1 MAGQGG
7 MGTYNV
13 DIVMCI
19 DGTGSMSPIIEE
31 VKENALSFYK
41 KFIEAMDAEDKT
53 VDAVRVKVIVFRDYG
68 ADSNPM
74 EESKFFELPAEDAE
88 FNAFVHGIEAS
99 GGGDLPENALE
110 AIALALKSDWT
121 VGGGKQRH
129 VILVFSDA
137 PALELSAR
145 ATCPGYPAGMPKD
158 LAELGAWWEGTSQE
172 LGSTYKVKAGRL
184 VCFVPNAYPWTD
196 IQTWNRY
203 WPAFSQAGKGLED
216 VDMQLAIDLLV
227 GSIG

>member
-1 MAGQGG
+1 MAGQG

-41 KFIEAMDAEDKT
+41 KFIDAMEEEDKT

-68 ADSNPM
+68 ADAKPM
-74 EESKFFELPAEDAE
+74 EESKFFVLPDEDAE
-88 FNAFVHGIEAS
+88 FNAFVKGIEAI
-99 GGGDLPENALE
+99 GGGDIPENALE

-121 VGGGKQRH
+121 VGGTKQRH
-129 VILVFSDA
+129 AILVFSDA

-145 ATCPGYPAGMPKD
+145 AGVPGYPVGMPKD
-158 LAELGAWWEGTSQE
+158 LAELGSWWEGTSQE
-172 LGSTYKVKAGRL
+172 MGSPYNPKYGRL

-203 WPAFSQAGKGLED
+203 WPAFSAAGKGLDD
-216 VDMQLAIDLLV
+216 VDIQAAIDLLV
-227 GSIG
+227 GSM